1 MPTFMLVA
9 PGGWMQRPAWMPE
22 VTMEAQR
29 AKILAHGCAAALLS
43 CLPMTG
49 RADSVTVA
57 SETFN
62 TLGTAADATLPASWR
77 IDATASLS
85 AETARRPVAWA
96 DATNATTQA
105 FTGTMMGT
113 SAGGLYNFGSNAA
126 DRAAGWLATGSGC
139 RNGNLYWRYQHAGPD
154 AIGHFTLAYAGR
166 KFRHGTNEAGFSLRL
181 FFSTN
186 DATWTEVPVACL
198 SWEGGSA
205 PADELVTTKAVT
217 HVLVNQPLAAGGT
230 IFFAWNYCVSSGT
243 STTYAQGLGI
253 DDVVITAHPPLENPP
268 AIHVSTNSLAG
279 FSTLVG
285 TASDAQAFT
294 LSGSNLTEAVT
305 LTTPDN
311 FELSWDGVH
320 YAASLTN
327 LHAGAI
333 APCSVR
339 VRLAAAPAPA
349 SVAGLLT
356 IAGGGL
362 LAPVEITLAGDI
374 LRDRSH
380 LVFRE
385 DFETGSKTSYA
396 AGEVDATEGR
406 WLFDNALIGT
416 SADDQRNDGA
426 AARLRSSG
434 GELTMLFDKTNGVGE
449 VSLFHGLYGS
459 DSGVGVN
466 WTLAVSRDAGATW
479 NAFVSDAQTTAAA
492 WRETVFGNV
501 NVAGDVRL
509 KLTVSGGSDAK
520 RINVDDLAMSDYVA
534 PALVATPASLDPFA
548 ARLHTPSTPQAVTV
562 SGVNL
567 SHLVVV
573 TAPAGYAVS
582 LQEASGYDTTATLAP
597 TNGRVEPT
605 PVQVRLQGAAEG
617 SCTGCVTVASAG
629 AASVPVAVTG
639 TVLANLPP
647 VITGLPDA
655 TNTVANHPLR
665 LDLRAA
671 DPDGTVV
678 QLAASSATL
687 PEAAACL
694 EVESVS
700 GGLAGHWRWTPVQ
713 EGAHVVTFTAT
724 DNEGGVAAHAVTLA
738 VAPEWRVP
746 VRPGQTI
753 REAFDAMP
761 DGLSANATLPVG
773 WKGGLSATPSAA
785 GSFADAA
792 TATSLRGG
800 NNLSASATAG
810 LYNFGAGDPATAA
823 DRAIGFLCKGEAI
836 KSGSLMVRLVNVS
849 RDIIPA
855 FSLAFDAEKY
865 RMGTNPEGFAI
876 ELHTSPDGV
885 QWMPAGEP
893 FLIFFPSDDV
903 TAGYEAAPGA
913 SARCAGTLGPL
924 RLPPGASLYLAW
936 HYRVAAGTATTYA
949 QAIGLDN
956 IEITP
961 HGPPQ
966 TILILR

>member
-1 MPTFMLVA
+1 
-9 PGGWMQRPAWMPE
+9 
-22 VTMEAQR
+22 MEAQR
-29 AKILAHGCAAALLS
+29 AKILARGCVAALLS
-43 CLPMTG
+43 CLPMSG
-49 RADSVTVA
+49 RAAPVTVA
-57 SETFN
+57 NESFN
-62 TLGTAADATLPASWR
+62 ALGMAADATLPAPWR
-77 IDATASLS
+77 IDAAASLS

-96 DATNATTQA
+96 GATNATTHVY
-105 FTGTMMGT
+105 TGEMTG
-113 SAGGLYNFGSNAA
+113 SSIGGIYNFGSNAT
-126 DRAAGWLATGSGC
+126 DRAAGWLATGSGY
-139 RNGNLYWRYQHAGPD
+139 RNGNLYWRYQHAGPG
-154 AIGHFTLAYAGR
+154 AVGHFTLAYAGR
-166 KFRHGTNEAGFSLRL
+166 KFRHGTNPAGFSLRL
-181 FFSTN
+181 FISTN
-186 DATWTEVPVACL
+186 DAAWTEVPAACL
-198 SWEGGSA
+198 SWEGGST
-205 PADELVTTKAVT
+205 PADALVTTKAAT
-217 HVLVNQPLAAGGT
+217 NVLINQPLAADGT
-230 IFFAWNYCVSSGT
+230 IYFAWNYCVSSGT

-253 DDVVITAHPPLENPP
+253 DDVVIVAHPPLANPP
-268 AIHVSTNSLAG
+268 VIHVSATTLSG

-285 TASDAQAFT
+285 TPSDAQTFT
-294 LSGSNLTEAVT
+294 LSGSNLTDAVT
-305 LTTPDN
+305 LTAPDG

-320 YAASLTN
+320 YASSLTN
-327 LHAGAI
+327 LNAGTI
-333 APCSVR
+333 APCSVGI
-339 VRLAAAPAPA
+339 RLAAAQAPA
-349 SVAGLLT
+349 SVAGLLV

-362 LAPVEITLAGDI
+362 LAPIEIALAGNI

-380 LVFRE
+380 LVFCE
-385 DFETGSKTSYA
+385 DFETGSKTGYA

-416 SADDQRNDGA
+416 DANDQRHGGA
-426 AARLRSSG
+426 AARIRSGG

-534 PALVATPASLDPFA
+534 PALAATPASLDPFT
-548 ARLHTPSTPQAVTV
+548 ARLHTPSTPQAVTI

-567 SHLVVV
+567 SNPVVV

-582 LQEASGYDTTATLAP
+582 LLSGSGFGTTATLAP
-597 TNGRVEPT
+597 TNGRVAPT
-605 PVQVRLQGAAEG
+605 SVQVRLEGEAAG
-617 SCTGCVTVASAG
+617 ICTGYVTVASDG
-629 AASVPVAVTG
+629 AVNVPVTVTG

-647 VITGLPDA
+647 AITGLPGA

-665 LDLRAA
+665 LDLLAA
-671 DPDGTVV
+671 DPDGAVV

-687 PEAAACL
+687 PGAAACL
-694 EVESVS
+694 EVESVT
-700 GGLAGHWRWTPVQ
+700 GGLAGRWMCTPVQ
-713 EGAHVVTFTAT
+713 AGTHVVTFTAT
-724 DNEGGVAAHAVTLA
+724 DNEGGAATQAVTLA

-746 VRPGQTI
+746 VSPGQTI
-753 REAFDAMP
+753 LEAFDAMP
-761 DGLSANATLPVG
+761 AGLSANATLPVG
-773 WKGGLSATPSAA
+773 WKAGLSATASAA
-785 GSFADAA
+785 GCFADAA
-792 TATSLRGG
+792 DATSLRGG

-823 DRAIGFLCKGEAI
+823 DRAIGFLCKGDTI

-865 RMGTNPEGFAI
+865 RMGKNPEGFVI

-885 QWMPAGEP
+885 QWTPAGEP
-893 FLIFFPSDDV
+893 FRIFFPADGE
-903 TAGYEAAPGA
+903 TAGYAAAPGA
-913 SARCAGTLGPL
+913 SVRCTGTLGPL
-924 RLPPGASLYLAW
+924 RLLPGASLYLAW
-936 HYRVAAGTATTYA
+936 HYQVAAGTATTYA
-949 QAIGLDN
+949 QALGIDN
-956 IEITP
+956 VVIKP

-966 TILILR
+966 TILLLR